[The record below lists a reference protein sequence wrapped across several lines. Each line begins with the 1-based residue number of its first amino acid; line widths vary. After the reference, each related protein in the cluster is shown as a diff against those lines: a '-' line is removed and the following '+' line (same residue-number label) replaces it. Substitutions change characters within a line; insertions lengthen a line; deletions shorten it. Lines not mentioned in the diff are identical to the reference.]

1 MLEQYFLSAGR
12 RELIYVLHSKTA
24 FTNYQSAISISTSL
38 APYAEINLLRATGK
52 TTSVRADLQELN
64 TINNEMKVCLS
75 ERQSVWAFV
84 GLFLSMARS
93 HL

>member
-38 APYAEINLLRATGK
+38 APYAEINLLRATSK

-64 TINNEMKVCLS
+64 TINEMKVCLS

>member
-64 TINNEMKVCLS
+64 TINEMKVCLS